1 MDGTRI
7 EIERVP
13 AGAFTND
20 AGWIANVAF
29 GEFRCV
35 GLIYSKAGSWR
46 SKHFHKTDSHVLYV
60 VSGEMHYWER
70 DLDGEYAED
79 PVIVGPGEQY
89 FTGPLLVHR
98 TYFPVDTLL
107 ISASKNPR
115 DHESHES
122 DVVRVDG

>member
-1 MDGTRI
+1 MQ
-7 EIERVP
+7 V
-13 AGAFTND
+13 AGAPTGAFVND
-20 AGWIANVAF
+20 AGWIANIAF

-70 DLDGEYAED
+70 DLDGEHAPE
-79 PVIVGPGEQY
+79 PVIVRPGESY
-89 FTGPLLVHR
+89 YTGPLLVHK
-98 TYFPVDTLL
+98 TFFPVDTVL

-115 DHESHES
+115 DHASHES
-122 DVVRVDG
+122 DVVRIEEP